1 MLLRSGRNPPV
12 SPRYPRLVPDSSLDA
27 TTTRRPWWAL
37 VLACV
42 VWLALWPLTPG
53 LLARGP
59 GSLVTD
65 DPSAVVL
72 IESAIALV
80 VILVL
85 LLLHRRYARALFAPS
100 WQLALY
106 ALPVGLAIALPFHYG
121 LPLPVGVYMAWMT
134 VSVFWQDTLT
144 FGLLQS
150 HLAERL
156 PTWAVVAIVAVV
168 FYAGHAVLI
177 PDRFAPW
184 HVLPA
189 LGILGLG
196 VVLALLRARLKT
208 LHLILAL
215 HLAFY
220 FVFA

>member
-1 MLLRSGRNPPV
+1 MPKS
-12 SPRYPRLVPDSSLDA
+12 SPDVDA
-27 TTTRRPWWAL
+27 PARPWWAL
-37 VLACV
+37 ALAV
-42 VWLALWPLTPG
+42 AAWLALWPLTPG
-53 LLARGP
+53 LLANGP
-59 GSLVTD
+59 GRLVAQD
-65 DPSAVVL
+65 DSAVVL

-85 LLLHRRYARALFAPS
+85 LLLHRRYARRLFAPS

-106 ALPVGLAIALPFHYG
+106 ALPVALVIALPSHYE
-121 LPLPVGVYMAWMT
+121 LPLPVGVYLVWMT

-156 PTWAVVAIVAVV
+156 PPWAVVAVVAIV
-168 FYAGHAVLI
+168 FYAGHAILI
-177 PDRFAPW
+177 PDRFAPV

-196 VVLALLRARLKT
+196 VVLALLRT

-215 HLAFY
+215 HLSFY